1 MFRCAQAGPLL
12 FPGMLKR
19 RDTWTIIQLVRSQ
32 RKDQET
38 GLPSRAVRFC
48 GLLPAGIQ
56 ILLKKGE
63 DIKMNFIR
71 KYTCFAVLTVL
82 ILSAAGLS
90 GCGWFGRKDASG
102 PSEEA
107 VLPAEMPAPAGAEA
121 EGGARDQKT
130 EETEK
135 TEESEETEKAGE
147 PDPQKEPAADP
158 PAEASP
164 ETALPEVQ
172 VLPEPDKKEDA
183 SGGESQSGTPGE
195 NEEPVTFPSE
205 PIELPEVPVN

>member
-1 MFRCAQAGPLL
+1 
-12 FPGMLKR
+12 MLKR

-56 ILLKKGE
+56 ILLQKGE

-90 GCGWFGRKDASG
+90 GCGWLGRKDASG

-130 EETEK
+130 EET
-135 TEESEETEKAGE
+135 EETEKAGE

-183 SGGESQSGTPGE
+183 SGRESQSGTPGE